1 MGSSNFCVFEKF
13 TCAYYS
19 ALKNCTRNHVVT
31 YTNYGYFTAEG
42 LIYFRYGKEKCREF
56 ISVVYDKS
64 FTFQV
69 NPGIKKEVHSKVI
82 VVQGTL

>member
-1 MGSSNFCVFEKF
+1 M
-13 TCAYYS
+13 
-19 ALKNCTRNHVVT
+19 
-31 YTNYGYFTAEG
+31 
-42 LIYFRYGKEKCREF
+42 YFRYGKEKCREF